1 MVNLEWASFLTRAFR
16 QLRLLVS
23 AYIIAIALSF
33 VARLAEV
40 RVPPAEPLGNGA
52 AELALELDKVCAV
65 LLANGLAEAERLR

>member
-40 RVPPAEPLGNGA
+40 RVSPAEPLRDRA
-52 AELALELDKVCAV
+52 AEFALELDKVCAV
-65 LLANGLAEAERLR
+65 LFANSLTKAERLG